1 MVQSS
6 PVTPSN
12 EVKANMT
19 PVRRLAAA
27 AALVA
32 AFSIGFVGISTAPAN
47 ADITWGTKIKVKG

>member
-1 MVQSS
+1 MIRSS

-19 PVRRLAAA
+19 PARRIAA

-32 AFSIGFVGISTAPAN
+32 AFSIGFVGIASAPAN
-47 ADITWGTKIKVKG
+47 ADITWGTKIKAKG

>member
-19 PVRRLAAA
+19 PVRRLAA